1 MLINNI
7 GIQLYIS
14 KTWKIKK
21 IRKSCG
27 KKIELLSNPSLR
39 TLLYPYHKNNK
50 EMVLIEDD
58 RWWKSTLEGRWP
70 SMADTIRWKTN
81 FDGRGPSKKDRIWC
95 KMTRNCRLTCLPLRL
110 TFDGTLDWIITTR
123 NITVREGVKNTQRGG
138 AKAKPLSP
146 LKIVKR
152 TSTPL

>member
-58 RWWKSTLEGRWP
+58 R
-70 SMADTIRWKTN
+70 
-81 FDGRGPSKKDRIWC
+81 
-95 KMTRNCRLTCLPLRL
+95 
-110 TFDGTLDWIITTR
+110 
-123 NITVREGVKNTQRGG
+123 
-138 AKAKPLSP
+138 
-146 LKIVKR
+146 
-152 TSTPL
+152 

>member
-70 SMADTIRWKTN
+70 SMADTIRWKTS
-81 FDGRGPSKKDRIWC
+81 FDGRGPSNLVQDDPQLQTNLLSFEVDLWWNTWLNNNNKKHYC
-95 KMTRNCRLTCLPLRL
+95 KGRCQKHPEGGGKGRKTLISPKNC
-110 TFDGTLDWIITTR
+110 
-123 NITVREGVKNTQRGG
+123 
-138 AKAKPLSP
+138 
-146 LKIVKR
+146 
-152 TSTPL
+152 